1 MGEAVTDETPNL
13 QPLQRRRGLPDGNGL
28 ATILEGTIRE
38 IVRQEVKAALA
49 EGIQARAGE
58 LPRGRWLTPPAAARE
73 VGIPEKA
80 VRAMIKVGVITPRLR
95 NIDPNPRQ
103 PKYLVNV
110 DAVAAEA
117 ERSSRLMDYDPASE
131 TIAERAAR
139 IRAKADGR

>member
-1 MGEAVTDETPNL
+1 MTDGAANP
-13 QPLQRRRGLPDGNGL
+13 PLLPQRRGLRDGSGL

-38 IVRQEVKAALA
+38 IVRQEVKAAMA
-49 EGIQARAGE
+49 EEVRPRAGD
-58 LPRGRWLTPPAAARE
+58 LPPGRWLTPPAVARE
-73 VGIPEKA
+73 LGIPEKA
-80 VRAMIKVGVITPRLR
+80 VRAMIKAGVITPRLR

-117 ERSSRLMDYDPASE
+117 ERSSRLMDYDPVPE
-131 TIAERAAR
+131 TLAERAAR

>member
-1 MGEAVTDETPNL
+1 MTDEPSNL
-13 QPLQRRRGLPDGNGL
+13 PPLQHRRGLRDGSGL

-38 IVRQEVKAALA
+38 IVRQEVKAAMA
-49 EGIQARAGE
+49 EEVRPRAGD
-58 LPRGRWLTPPAAARE
+58 LPPGRWLTPPAAARE
-73 VGIPEKA
+73 LGIPEKA
-80 VRAMIKVGVITPRLR
+80 VRAMIKAGVITPRLR

-117 ERSSRLMDYDPASE
+117 ERSSRLMDYDPVPE
-131 TIAERAAR
+131 TLAERAAR